1 MGANT
6 DHLLGRSANFYVKDE
21 AAYKD
26 GFGTAA
32 QVEFAAAE
40 RVDYLSTSIDF
51 NIDRMDRPDQKQSR
65 SKSQERV
72 TGKRTISWSVEA
84 YIQTAQTSGTPPL
97 MDSLYEAA
105 MGGAFGTNTY
115 ALTSVND
122 LPTVRLMR
130 EGNGVLSEV
139 VYGAW
144 VEEMKISGSGGDIP
158 KVSFSGGGTHYAL
171 TGTSTKSATG
181 TNACTV
187 TTGEGHN
194 FMVGSLVTV
203 SGQTDTT
210 VRAIAGDVL
219 TITGS
224 SFTGAVIPKV
234 PTAVVTPAAQKV
246 TNGIAG
252 SVSIDGVDYPVTSFE
267 VTLKNNVKAFED
279 EALTEGV
286 SDFVSGIRDVD
297 GSVTVRARKDH
308 VLALSRR
315 LGYTSGSTRDF
326 DDVPIVIT
334 IGPNGTQ
341 TDVVITCATAE
352 LLFGA
357 IDIPESDEAMLN
369 IPFKALSSTALTSD
383 ELTLKFNQ

>member
-6 DHLLGRSANFYVKDE
+6 DHLLGRSANLYVKDE

-40 RVDYLSTSIDF
+40 RVDYLSSTMTFGIE
-51 NIDRMDRPDQKQSR
+51 RMDRPDQKQSR
-65 SKSQERV
+65 SKTQERI
-72 TGKRTISWSVEA
+72 TGKRSIEWSVEA
-84 YIQTAQTSGTPPL
+84 YIQTGRTSGTAPL

-105 MGGAFGTNTY
+105 MGGAFGTNAY

-139 VYGAW
+139 IYGAW

-158 KVSFSGGGTHYAL
+158 KVSFSGSGTHYAL
-171 TGTSTKSATG
+171 TGTSAVAGTG
-181 TNACTV
+181 SDACTV

-203 SGQTDTT
+203 SGGTDTT
-210 VRAIAGDVL
+210 VRGIATDVL
-219 TITGS
+219 TITGG
-224 SFTGAVIPKV
+224 SFTGAIIPKV
-234 PTAVVTPAAQKV
+234 PTAAVTPAAQTV
-246 TNGIAG
+246 TNGLAG
-252 SVSIDGVDYPVTSFE
+252 SVLIDGTAYPVTSYE
-267 VTLKNNVKAFED
+267 ISLKNNIKAFED

-297 GSVTVRARKDH
+297 GSVTVRARKDQI
-308 VLALSRR
+308 LALSRR
-315 LGYTSGSTRDF
+315 LTYSSGSTRDF
-326 DDVPIVIT
+326 DDVPIIIT
-334 IGPNGTQ
+334 IGPDGSN
-341 TDVVITCATAE
+341 TDIVITCATAE
-352 LLFGA
+352 LLFGS
-357 IDIPESDEAMLN
+357 IDIPEADEAMLN
-369 IPFKALSSTALTSD
+369 IPFKALSSTALLSD
-383 ELTLKFNQ
+383 EMTLQFNQ